1 MTMMNGKMD
10 RMENLPAF
18 QQGALDLL
26 EQVLETADRP
36 VEIVAFGCAR
46 IVAVDYNRYPEL
58 MLEKVRK
65 VHLCAGTATSDYR
78 MGSDA
83 GCNAIPGGEWNV
95 ALDPDAFV
103 RVLES
108 ELPVALYP
116 CAGID
121 GATVKDTNTTFGSL
135 SDLDFVQ
142 DMNPRLQQYLDYV
155 FLQKQ
160 LPDWLRSMDDGSEDR
175 IAPDRYL
182 HPFPVWETPV
192 WLEVTGR
199 KKCLLQMAHTVCS
212 K

>member
-83 GCNAIPGGEWNV
+83 GAMPSLEGSGMSLWIQMLLLGCWSLNYRSLFI
-95 ALDPDAFV
+95 
-103 RVLES
+103 RVQE
-108 ELPVALYP
+108 
-116 CAGID
+116 
-121 GATVKDTNTTFGSL
+121 
-135 SDLDFVQ
+135 
-142 DMNPRLQQYLDYV
+142 
-155 FLQKQ
+155 
-160 LPDWLRSMDDGSEDR
+160 
-175 IAPDRYL
+175 
-182 HPFPVWETPV
+182 
-192 WLEVTGR
+192 
-199 KKCLLQMAHTVCS
+199 
-212 K
+212 